1 MIYVRTCAYNAEKTI
16 RRAMDSVLNQTY
28 RDITYYVLDNGS
40 TDRTGEIVKEYAL
53 NDSRVV
59 PFYNKVN
66 RDLTE
71 NPQFWLVSH
80 ELKEEDYF
88 CILDADDEYDLT
100 FLEEMISFVERYHLD
115 IAACGTRFINAVN
128 NIKIEDR
135 KLTGNRVLTDKE
147 DYNQYFSEIHWN
159 LRQVWGK
166 VYSAKAAKARYET
179 YLPDWFPKAYGGD
192 TVNVYECVK
201 ASQAIGVYAKVLH
214 SYYVSSKSVSYQWI
228 EGREDADEI
237 LFQKS
242 VELLMEKCGE
252 VSQNNIAFLCAVY
265 YHAVMDTLAVLFS
278 AELTVKCK
286 CALLKKIMEK
296 PLTGTMM
303 GCVEEKAHR
312 AFAERVVLGILQ
324 MCNTECEET
333 DLTAC
338 YSMLAAFTEWF
349 SKLIAQK
356 DFRLYVTECSKVV
369 GDIALGDYEAA
380 VNEIICFLNV
390 PNVMTRTEEKWL
402 ELGLNIAAISNQ
414 EEKYI
419 VFSKKMICWKW
430 ENEHQTEA
438 WQELQEWLEMLPE
451 DSELRNMERAFRK

>member
-40 TDRTGEIVKEYAL
+40 TDRTGEIIKEYAL

-100 FLEEMISFVERYHLD
+100 FLEKMISFVERYHLD
-115 IAACGTRFINAVN
+115 IAACGTRFINAAN
-128 NIKIEDR
+128 NIKMEDR
-135 KLTGNRVLTDKE
+135 KLTENRVLTDKE

-214 SYYVSSKSVSYQWI
+214 SYYMSSKSVSYQWI

-278 AELTVKCK
+278 AELPVSRK

-296 PLTGTMM
+296 PLTGTMI

-312 AFAERVVLGILQ
+312 AFVERVVLGILQ

-333 DLTAC
+333 NLTAC

-349 SKLIAQK
+349 SKLISQK
-356 DFRLYVTECSKVV
+356 DFRLYVTECSKIV

-390 PNVMTRTEEKWL
+390 PNVMARTEEKWL

-430 ENEHQTEA
+430 ENGHHTEA

>member
-115 IAACGTRFINAVN
+115 IAACGTRFINAAN

-201 ASQAIGVYAKVLH
+201 ASQAIGVYAKVLS
-214 SYYVSSKSVSYQWI
+214 SYYVSSKSVLVN
-228 EGREDADEI
+228 GLRA
-237 LFQKS
+237 
-242 VELLMEKCGE
+242 EKMPMR
-252 VSQNNIAFLCAVY
+252 F
-265 YHAVMDTLAVLFS
+265 
-278 AELTVKCK
+278 
-286 CALLKKIMEK
+286 
-296 PLTGTMM
+296 
-303 GCVEEKAHR
+303 
-312 AFAERVVLGILQ
+312 
-324 MCNTECEET
+324 
-333 DLTAC
+333 
-338 YSMLAAFTEWF
+338 
-349 SKLIAQK
+349 
-356 DFRLYVTECSKVV
+356 CSKS
-369 GDIALGDYEAA
+369 
-380 VNEIICFLNV
+380 
-390 PNVMTRTEEKWL
+390 R
-402 ELGLNIAAISNQ
+402 
-414 EEKYI
+414 
-419 VFSKKMICWKW
+419 
-430 ENEHQTEA
+430 
-438 WQELQEWLEMLPE
+438 
-451 DSELRNMERAFRK
+451 